1 MERRTARLGSAS
13 TWGSWPQL
21 GFSLGWKRMCT
32 QVRTQFSANRS
43 AAWSCA
49 SAPWRTTQ
57 TEYRFVISFHS
68 AQELS
73 HSFHSSLYVTTKKSA
88 VCCVSCICC
97 VDFVHELLKSMNT
110 RGLPRA
116 SEISVKTTT
125 SQSRVQQQ
133 FMKPGT
139 DLILLERKVE
149 QAWICCR

>member
-1 MERRTARLGSAS
+1 MLIEVLRGVARQPRGAQHRQNTVSSFLS
-13 TWGSWPQL
+13 T
-21 GFSLGWKRMCT
+21 
-32 QVRTQFSANRS
+32 
-43 AAWSCA
+43 
-49 SAPWRTTQ
+49 
-57 TEYRFVISFHS
+57 

-139 DLILLERKVE
+139 DVILLERKVE